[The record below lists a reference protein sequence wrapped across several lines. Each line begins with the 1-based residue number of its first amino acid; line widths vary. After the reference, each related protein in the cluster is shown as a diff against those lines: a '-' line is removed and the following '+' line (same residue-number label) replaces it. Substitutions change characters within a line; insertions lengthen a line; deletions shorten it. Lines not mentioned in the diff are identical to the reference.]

1 MVKKV
6 RVIFTVQGT
15 SVHGWVQSLATPEHL
30 CQLFISY
37 SHTKCQSWI
46 NVTHMHTNEEDTC
59 FHSVTYLFFSSLGA
73 DFVTGVPKGLM
84 LYGLV
89 SDPHVLLAQNSIYR
103 IVHVQNESS

>member
-15 SVHGWVQSLATPEHL
+15 SVHGWVQSLVTPEHL

-37 SHTKCQSWI
+37 SHTMCQSEI
-46 NVTHMHTNEEDTC
+46 NVNSCVFTLKY
-59 FHSVTYLFFSSLGA
+59 FFFSFLGS
-73 DFVTGVPKGLM
+73 DFVTGAPKGLM

-89 SDPHVLLAQNSIYR
+89 SDPHVSLAHHPTYR
-103 IVHVQNESS
+103 IAHVQ